1 MAQTH
6 LMPFAG
12 IKCFGSNAMLNVSLG
27 QCWLHRGAA
36 GLGSLI
42 HSNSL
47 AALTEAILYPC
58 YQDLA
63 IQIQYVKL
71 GKKKLFPVSMKE
83 ICVGV
88 ESLIQVDFKKIHFIT
103 LLVIYNFLATTIW

>member
-1 MAQTH
+1 
-6 LMPFAG
+6 MPFAG
-12 IKCFGSNAMLNVSLG
+12 IKCFGSNAVLNVSLG

-36 GLGSLI
+36 GLSSLR

-58 YQDLA
+58 YQNLNLA
-63 IQIQYVKL
+63 TQIQYVKL
-71 GKKKLFPVSMKE
+71 GKKKLFPVSIKE

-88 ESLIQVDFKKIHFIT
+88 ESLIQVDF
-103 LLVIYNFLATTIW
+103 